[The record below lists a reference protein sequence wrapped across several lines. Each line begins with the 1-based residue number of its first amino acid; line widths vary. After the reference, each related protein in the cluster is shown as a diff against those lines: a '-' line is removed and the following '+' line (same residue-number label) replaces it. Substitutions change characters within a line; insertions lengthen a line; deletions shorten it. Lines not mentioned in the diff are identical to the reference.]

1 MVELGRIEKP
11 AAESFTGKRK
21 LYCVSNIYPLEDA
34 SDEYKDLCN
43 RYWDEVTQQIEKL
56 ESIGKIKKIFYEN
69 IYIQGEEALNLLAKM
84 NERAHQII
92 KRKIEEGAVL
102 LPIED
107 EDMLGCFID
116 WSNCLRV
123 VRKKEVFDKI
133 FESYTDSVNK
143 RIQHILNVI
152 DNNLSE
158 NEAGLFIIRDED
170 RIKIQFP
177 KDIEVFLVTPPSY
190 DNILKWL
197 RERWKEI
204 YKEKTEEETGEE
216 KTESESS

>member
-11 AAESFTGKRK
+11 EAESFTGKRK

-56 ESIGKIKKIFYEN
+56 EAIGKIKKIFYEN
-69 IYIQGEEALNLLAKM
+69 IYIQGEEALNLLEKM
-84 NERAHQII
+84 NEKAHQII
-92 KRKIEEGAVL
+92 KRKIEEGAML

-107 EDMLGCFID
+107 EDMLGRFID
-116 WSNCLRV
+116 WSNCLRI

-133 FESYTDSVNK
+133 LEFYTEIINQ
-143 RIQHILNVI
+143 RIQHILKAI
-152 DNNLSE
+152 DSNLSE

-197 RERWKEI
+197 REKWKEI
-204 YKEKTEEETGEE
+204 YKEKTKEETGEE
-216 KTESESS
+216 EKKSEPS